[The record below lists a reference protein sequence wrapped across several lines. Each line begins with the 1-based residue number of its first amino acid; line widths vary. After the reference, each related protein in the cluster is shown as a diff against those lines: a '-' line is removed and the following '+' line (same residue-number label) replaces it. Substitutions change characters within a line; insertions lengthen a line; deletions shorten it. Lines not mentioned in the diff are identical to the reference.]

1 MTKTGGSFSPVVFSV
16 VVLMVLVSSL
26 AAAWPEPLTRDEA
39 TRAAAE
45 IEKFLA
51 EHMTTREGAVTV
63 NAVRERPVIAGE
75 ARNDDR
81 LSETVGQMMELAL
94 LRDDREAFV
103 RQLALLPDF
112 LGPSG
117 LPAWKISGT
126 EKAADSATIDD
137 LRIADACFLAAQR
150 WPDLGAEGPARA
162 IARVLVDA
170 AADRE
175 VLPAALAL
183 SDGRGKAATIPVCYL
198 MPGTL
203 TRLAHKEPGLAPA
216 AADALRISL
225 ADRRHPGLP
234 PRQYDPLAKQWIHG
248 PCDEQLALIT
258 LREIHAV
265 EPANEDVRQGI
276 ERRLA
281 DFRHRGHLS
290 EFYDSATGEASGA
303 SGGATVHALF
313 ARLLIASG
321 HLEEAA
327 RALSVSLGFQ
337 TRTPPFAGAIGAA
350 PVFSFDQLEVLLA
363 LTDFLRATERGTGG

>member
-16 VVLMVLVSSL
+16 VVFMVLVSSL
-26 AAAWPEPLTRDEA
+26 AAAWPEPVTRDEA

-45 IEKFLA
+45 IEKLVSA
-51 EHMTTREGAVTV
+51 QMTAPDGAVTV
-63 NAVRERPVIAGE
+63 NAVRGRPVIAGE

-94 LRDDREAFV
+94 LRDDREAFA
-103 RQLALLPDF
+103 RQLALLPAF
-112 LGPSG
+112 RGPSG

-137 LRIADACFLAAQR
+137 MRIADACFLAAQR
-150 WPDLGAEGPARA
+150 WPDLGAEAPART
-162 IARVLVDA
+162 IARALVAA

-183 SDGRGKAATIPVCYL
+183 SDGRGKNTTIPVCYL

-203 TRLAHKEPGLAPA
+203 TRLAHKEPGFAPA

-225 ADRRHPGLP
+225 ADRRHAGLP
-234 PRQYDPLAKQWIHG
+234 PRQYNPLAEQWIHG

-258 LREIHAV
+258 LREIHSAD
-265 EPANEDVRQGI
+265 PTNDDVGKGI
-276 ERRLA
+276 ERRLS
-281 DFRHRGHLS
+281 DFRQRGHLPES
-290 EFYDSATGEASGA
+290 YDSATGEASDA
-303 SGGATVHALF
+303 PGGATVHALF
-313 ARLLIASG
+313 ARLLLASG
-321 HLEEAA
+321 HTEEAA
-327 RALSVSLGFQ
+327 RALRVSLGFQ
-337 TRTPPFAGAIGAA
+337 TRIPPFAGAIGGA

-363 LTDFLRATERGTGG
+363 LADFLRVPEG